1 MMRQNFKAP
10 WDLKL
15 IIITTALILILGGLL
30 FTNPGI
36 ISTVIVLAIILGCA
50 AFGVYGYSI
59 KEEKLKILRMGWAKE
74 IDLKDITNVD
84 MTPHAMIGSIRRFG
98 IGGLFGYIGYY
109 RNSILGSYKAY
120 ATNSD
125 NTVLIETT
133 NDGKVVVT
141 PDDAAEFIEALT
153 KRLDSAV

>member
-1 MMRQNFKAP
+1 MRQNFKAP

-15 IIITTALILILGGLL
+15 IIITSIVVVILAGSLFIDPSLI
-30 FTNPGI
+30 N
-36 ISTVIVLAIILGCA
+36 SAIVLAIILGCA

-59 KEEKLKILRMGWAKE
+59 KEEKLKILRLGWAKE
-74 IDLKDITNVD
+74 VDLKDITNID
-84 MTPHAMIGSIRRFG
+84 MTPHAMIGSIRTFG

-120 ATNSD
+120 ATNTD

-133 NDGKVVVT
+133 NDRKIVVT
-141 PDDAAEFIEALT
+141 PDNPAEFMEALNKCLGNT
-153 KRLDSAV
+153 V

>member
-15 IIITTALILILGGLL
+15 IIITSIVVVILAGSLFIDPSLI
-30 FTNPGI
+30 N
-36 ISTVIVLAIILGCA
+36 SAIVLAIIMACA
-50 AFGVYGYSI
+50 AYGVYGYSI
-59 KEEKLKILRMGWAKE
+59 QEEKLKILRLGWAKE
-74 IDLKDITNVD
+74 VDLKDITNVD
-84 MTPHAMIGSIRRFG
+84 MTPHAMIGSIRTFG

-120 ATNSD
+120 ATNTD

-133 NDGKVVVT
+133 NDRKIVVT
-141 PDDAAEFIEALT
+141 PDNLAELMEALNNG
-153 KRLDSAV
+153 